1 MQAGKPWILYR
12 FEQLPACL
20 YEMSQLEI
28 LCAAD
33 NQIKL
38 LYVEGLSKL
47 ERLATLDL
55 HNNNIDFIPPLL
67 GNMTQLRYVHN
78 VVHFVHL
85 FHLCLGIMNFCFIL
99 CIL

>member
-1 MQAGKPWILYR
+1 MNTVKHQILYR

-20 YEMSQLEI
+20 YEMAQLEI

-67 GNMTQLRYVHN
+67 GNMTQLRYVLN
-78 VVHFVHL
+78 ILHL
-85 FHLCLGIMNFCFIL
+85 VNLPHLCLGIHVLN
-99 CIL
+99 